1 MTMRMVTRIFVFVA
15 LLGLAVA
22 PGTVAQDATPPV
34 GEGLP
39 ACVNGSRANAAEAED
54 APELPEWQ
62 TLTMTNART
71 GEEFAVS
78 DFLGCAV
85 YVETMAT
92 WCLNCLMQMGNVAE
106 ALPNLDPDRHVV
118 IAISVETD
126 LPAEDLAQYADNSN
140 LDWIFS
146 VASPEVLKAI
156 VDEFGR
162 DAIVPPSTPH
172 VIVNP
177 DGIASDL
184 LTGLKGPD
192 EIVEL
197 MNEASGT

>member
-92 WCLNCLMQMGNVAE
+92 WCINCLMQMGNVAE

-126 LPAEDLAQYADNSN
+126 LPAEDLARYADNSN

-177 DGIASDL
+177 DGTAGDL

-197 MNEASGT
+197 MNEASDT

>member
-1 MTMRMVTRIFVFVA
+1 MAMWMATRIFVFMA
-15 LLGLAVA
+15 LLSLAASPGAVA
-22 PGTVAQDATPPV
+22 QTATPPTSD
-34 GEGLP
+34 GLP
-39 ACVNGSRANAAEAED
+39 ACANGARADDVED
-54 APELPEWQ
+54 DPELPEWQ
-62 TLTMTNART
+62 TVTMTNART
-71 GEEFAVS
+71 GEEFAIS

-92 WCLNCLMQMGNVAE
+92 WCINCLMQMGNIAE
-106 ALPNLDPDRHVV
+106 ALPDLDPDRHVV
-118 IAISVETD
+118 IAISVEIE
-126 LPAEDLAQYADNSN
+126 LAAEDLAAYADNSN

-146 VASPEVLKAI
+146 VASPEVLRAI

-177 DGIASDL
+177 DGSAGDL
-184 LTGLKGPD
+184 LTGLRAPE